1 MDRRERCASYR
12 GQNPEVIAAHVPQL
26 GYIHLPHACRAPGP
40 TRAPNTLSSWVI
52 SRAFRGLRTRAGALY
67 LWFLLVGKNSCLAGI
82 EKCSIF

>member
-40 TRAPNTLSSWVI
+40 TGTTNTLSSWVI
-52 SRAFRGLRTRAGALY
+52 SRAFPRTRAGALY
-67 LWFLLVGKNSCLAGI
+67 LWFLLVGKNSCLTGI
-82 EKCSIF
+82 EKCSISWT